1 MQTLEKAENVEKA
14 ENTMFN
20 KLFFIYFFHHNVK
33 QVQSFNAE
41 NNNKKIKI
49 QNSETL
55 HLCKKQ
61 TKMRMC

>member
-33 QVQSFNAE
+33 QVQSFNAK
-41 NNNKKIKI
+41 NNNKKIII

-55 HLCKKQ
+55 HL
-61 TKMRMC
+61 